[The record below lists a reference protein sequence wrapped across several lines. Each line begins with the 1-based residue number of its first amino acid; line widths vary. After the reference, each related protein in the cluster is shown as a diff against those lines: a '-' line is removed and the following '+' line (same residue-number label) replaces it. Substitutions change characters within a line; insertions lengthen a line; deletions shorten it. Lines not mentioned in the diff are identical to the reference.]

1 VGCLFA
7 EMMSGDP
14 LFPGD
19 SDIDQ
24 LYQIIKLLG
33 KHCHTIS
40 YYLFHLLKSIV
51 LFYVGHFLSDM
62 PFYIS
67 SCHAVPRVCL
77 ICFSVGPKQ

>member
-1 VGCLFA
+1 VDIWAVGCLFA

-33 KHCHTIS
+33 KYCHGFSFCKFHEPSGTVLPYIPCCDIQGQ
-40 YYLFHLLKSIV
+40 YKDCMTPWHHGTMLF
-51 LFYVGHFLSDM
+51 G
-62 PFYIS
+62 
-67 SCHAVPRVCL
+67 R
-77 ICFSVGPKQ
+77 